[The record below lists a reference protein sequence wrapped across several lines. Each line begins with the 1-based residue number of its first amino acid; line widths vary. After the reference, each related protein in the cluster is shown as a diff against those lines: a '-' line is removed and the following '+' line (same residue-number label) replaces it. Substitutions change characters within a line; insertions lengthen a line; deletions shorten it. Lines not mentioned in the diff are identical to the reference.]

1 MSGSSSPSPKLPG
14 PRERLDYAISH
25 LVQARLHI
33 CAVCEEHPRTEKLL
47 LPVWN
52 QLLEILS
59 PVREARTLFDEECR
73 KEDDAA

>member
-25 LVQARLHI
+25 LVQARLQ
-33 CAVCEEHPRTEKLL
+33 LL

-73 KEDDAA
+73 KDCRA